1 MKNLNMLVKDINK
14 NIGEIQVGI
23 FKNIARKNPI
33 NKIKNFAGGEARRV
47 GKTPSKG
54 VTNADVLADL
64 ESKYKV
70 LSNPLKDGES
80 VKNFLNAVLLS
91 TMTAKK
97 NSNEIRNTFKAL
109 FVKPILKG
117 AYGGNS
123 AKTIK
128 NKGFNR
134 KFIDTGQTV
143 KNLQVKIGNTQYEQ

>member
-1 MKNLNMLVKDINK
+1 MKDFNNLIKDINK

-47 GKTPSKG
+47 GKTSSKG
-54 VTNADVLADL
+54 VTNAGVLADL

-70 LSNPLKDGES
+70 LSTPLEDTGA

-97 NSNEIRNTFKAL
+97 NSNEIKNTFKAL

-117 AYGGNS
+117 EYGGNS
-123 AKTIK
+123 AKTVK

-134 KFIDTGQTV
+134 RFIDTGQTV
-143 KNLQVKIGNTQYEQ
+143 KNLQIKIGNTQYE